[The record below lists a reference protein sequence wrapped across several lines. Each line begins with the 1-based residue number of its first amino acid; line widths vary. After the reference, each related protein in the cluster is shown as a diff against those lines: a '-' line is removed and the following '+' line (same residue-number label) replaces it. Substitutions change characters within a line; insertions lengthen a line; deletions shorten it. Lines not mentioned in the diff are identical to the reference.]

1 MEWKQW
7 NGKHFF
13 FLNEG
18 ESKAKHKN
26 TFVFA
31 SMYHPSKCTDLE
43 KFEKDLFNIVIS
55 INFLNYKNI
64 LVN

>member
-1 MEWKQW
+1 ME
-7 NGKHFF
+7 NIFF
-13 FLNEG
+13 KKNEG

-26 TFVFA
+26 TYVFT
-31 SMYHPSKCTDLE
+31 SMYHLSKCTDLE
-43 KFEKDLFNIVIS
+43 KFEKGLFNIVIS